1 MLPRYNKRYN
11 KRYNNIIRGRGGG
24 TMKKAGLDFIKP
36 LAIIVTGGILV
47 TLAAC
52 TSAPTSTPTPPT
64 TPAPESGKSVTINL
78 SVENKAFD
86 KNTITVPAGAEVTVI
101 FNNKDSIPHNLTVSE
116 DRDSRKVI
124 YNGDIIT
131 GPATVNYWFI
141 APSTPGT
148 YFFRCDIHPSIM
160 TGDFIITDTGS

>member
-1 MLPRYNKRYN
+1 
-11 KRYNNIIRGRGGG
+11 
-24 TMKKAGLDFIKP
+24 MKKAGLDFIKP

-52 TSAPTSTPTPPT
+52 TSAPTSTPTPLT

-78 SVENKAFD
+78 SAENKAFD

-101 FNNKDSIPHNLTVSE
+101 FDHKDSGVHHNLTVSLTE
-116 DRDSRKVI
+116 AVRKSI
-124 YNGDIIT
+124 YNGNIIT
-131 GPATVNYWFI
+131 GPATINYRFL

-148 YFFRCDIHPSIM
+148 YFFRCDVHPSSM
-160 TGDFIITDTGS
+160 TGDFIVTDTSS